1 MIERKDYHLPVL
13 RGLNV
18 MRKTNPCRNWCIQY
32 TGRYFYPTLN
42 PTFEVLASTL
52 EPLMVI
58 ILSFSQAWDKAYQ
71 SFQLLLIRINVNL
84 LHTLNSAQSYW
95 WMFWFHLCFG
105 SDIYKEIYKLDNL
118 LPLLL
123 PHKIHAYLKK
133 RYSQYLTPKC
143 FVFTG
148 KVAVTIFYPVFKL
161 LSLNIVSKLRNVSCR
176 QMLSKLFK

>member
-1 MIERKDYHLPVL
+1 MIVRKDYHLLVL
-13 RGLNV
+13 CGLNV
-18 MRKTNPCRNWCIQY
+18 IEKQIRAGVDGIQY

-42 PTFEVLASTL
+42 PTFDVLASTL
-52 EPLMVI
+52 EPSMVV

-71 SFQLLLIRINVNL
+71 SFELLLIRINVNL

-118 LPLLL
+118 PPLLL
-123 PHKIHAYLKK
+123 PHIIHAYLKK

-148 KVAVTIFYPVFKL
+148 
-161 LSLNIVSKLRNVSCR
+161 
-176 QMLSKLFK
+176 